1 MSSLNI
7 YFNRKNTTRNLWSET
22 NHISEIKSLFVF
34 FCLLLT
40 QLCFQR
46 EKAEKLTEFG
56 HRLCVPKL
64 EPVFGS
70 LISVPGG
77 ALARRQQLHCPL
89 DVLQLLHWDGILQQ
103 QRHTGTEHEE
113 AAAGSQT
120 RGRYM
125 HARLRDY
132 SIRWKNAGSSSK
144 RGPGSSK
151 LTY

>member
-1 MSSLNI
+1 M
-7 YFNRKNTTRNLWSET
+7 
-22 NHISEIKSLFVF
+22 F

-40 QLCFQR
+40 QLSFQR

-113 AAAGSQT
+113 AAAAPKPGGGTCTPASET
-120 RGRYM
+120 T
-125 HARLRDY
+125 AF
-132 SIRWKNAGSSSK
+132 AGKTHDPPLSVDPAQVS
-144 RGPGSSK
+144 
-151 LTY
+151 

>member
-1 MSSLNI
+1 MSSLSI
-7 YFNRKNTTRNLWSET
+7 YFNRKNMTQNLWSET

-103 QRHTGTEHEE
+103 QRHTGIEHEE
-113 AAAGSQT
+113 AAAAPKPGGGTCMPASET
-120 RGRYM
+120 T
-125 HARLRDY
+125 AF
-132 SIRWKNAGSSSK
+132 AGKTHDPPLSVDPAQVS
-144 RGPGSSK
+144 
-151 LTY
+151 